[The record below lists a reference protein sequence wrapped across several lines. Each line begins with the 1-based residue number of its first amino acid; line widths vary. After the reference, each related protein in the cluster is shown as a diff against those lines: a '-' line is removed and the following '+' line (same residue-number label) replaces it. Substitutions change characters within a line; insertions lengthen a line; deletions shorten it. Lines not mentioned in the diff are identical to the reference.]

1 MSEQQQ
7 KVEQH
12 QGLHITPGQVLVTTG
27 TVLTSGVIDVAT
39 HFNPAYTLAGLVA
52 IYAAG
57 RLTPDLL
64 KYLVPGS
71 DPQGAFK
78 VVESIANHYAP
89 EDQGELPQDALSKI
103 KRLLHIKTPAAPG
116 RPKDERDE
124 RMPRERDEDE
134 EDGQPGKNA
143 LVPIIIPRAPAFRDM
158 CHLITKKRLVLCYT
172 IDGPIYGT
180 IEDLLSMAIIGKPG
194 RGKTTALIY
203 YVAMLLKADAEVH
216 VWDPHGSMSELDGAF
231 PGLHYT
237 DDLEDIP
244 DSITRLRAELE
255 ERRVLYKRMKD
266 RIKEVK
272 PPLLL
277 LVDELPVIGEFSKSL
292 AKKGVEEDQ
301 TPIKLISDFVL
312 QARKWNCYFIGAGQS
327 TDAEIL
333 PTRVTENLSSR
344 IAFYCSTR
352 RATMAGIDLEVA
364 KKFLPALKPDDV
376 KGKMIFDCS
385 RLSESILGAIPAI
398 TIKDVQNFL
407 GAQPQPSQAMPTIKD
422 AQDITLNDLLALIN
436 RMPDVD
442 PEDRRYSGNLPVLR
456 SPVYEQTM
464 VQQPTRKST
473 PTLPPDLQK
482 AKDAYE
488 PGMSYRELGAKLGI
502 GKDAAGKRIEE
513 LKRRKLI

>member
-7 KVEQH
+7 NPQVKQ
-12 QGLHITPGQVLVTTG
+12 QSGLPHLTREQVLLAGG
-27 TVLTSGVIDVAT
+27 TLLTSGMVDMAN
-39 HFNPAYTLAGLVA
+39 HFNPAIIAGGLFVT
-52 IYAAG
+52 YCVG
-57 RLTPDLL
+57 KLTPEVTNMLI
-64 KYLVPGS
+64 PAS
-71 DPQGAFK
+71 DPQ
-78 VVESIANHYAP
+78 VVKERTVQVVNAVAP
-89 EDQGELPQDALSKI
+89 ITDNTSLPQDAFSKM
-103 KRLLHIKTPAAPG
+103 KRLVGMKTPPVA
-116 RPKDERDE
+116 RPKDARDE
-124 RMPRERDEDE
+124 NMPREREEEEE

-143 LVPIIIPRAPAFRDM
+143 QMPIAIPRAPAFRDM
-158 CHLITKKRLVLCYT
+158 CHLITKNRLVLCYT

-231 PGLHYT
+231 AGLHYI

-244 DSITRLRAELE
+244 ASITRLRAELE
-255 ERRVLYKRMKD
+255 ERRVLYKRIKD

-277 LVDELPVIGEFSKSL
+277 LVDELPVIGEYNKSL
-292 AKKGVEEDQ
+292 VKKGVEEDQ

-312 QARKWNCYFIGAGQS
+312 QSRKWNCYFIGAGQS

-364 KKFLPALKPDDV
+364 KKFLPVLKPDDV

-385 RLSESILGAIPAI
+385 RLSESVLGAIPAI
-398 TIKDVQNFL
+398 TIKDVQEFL
-407 GAQPQPSQAMPTIKD
+407 GVSVSRVSTPLNAVNVPVNTVETAPKAVPTKVIDDVFSVSQDEPETDVSSLEQEVPQWKMEMIARMKEMGYID
-422 AQDITLNDLLALIN
+422 RDIAALVKLNG
-436 RMPDVD
+436 
-442 PEDRRYSGNLPVLR
+442 RRYKI
-456 SPVYEQTM
+456 Y
-464 VQQPTRKST
+464 QQCLIR
-473 PTLPPDLQK
+473 LGY
-482 AKDAYE
+482 KDVKE
-488 PGMSYRELGAKLGI
+488 GL
-502 GKDAAGKRIEE
+502 
-513 LKRRKLI
+513 